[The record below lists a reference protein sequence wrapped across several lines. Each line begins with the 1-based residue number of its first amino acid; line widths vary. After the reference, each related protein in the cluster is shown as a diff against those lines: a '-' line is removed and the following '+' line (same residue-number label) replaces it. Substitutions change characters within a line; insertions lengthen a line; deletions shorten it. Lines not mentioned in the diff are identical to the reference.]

1 MQFNLLNKQL
11 EKISLELSDTINL
24 LFYEK
29 QTLSTF
35 ALKYLENLE
44 HILHTGKNV
53 LDTLQKMNR

>member
-11 EKISLELSDTINL
+11 EKISLELNDTINL

-35 ALKYLENLE
+35 ALKYLEDLE
-44 HILHTGKNV
+44 HILHTGK
-53 LDTLQKMNR
+53 TY